1 MVGGTPVF
9 VVCDGSLLVE
19 SNTVFT
25 FVFDLHV
32 FEMYRLVRLSLC
44 CILVWSAPFPIL
56 LMAFSVL
63 LTYISFSIVADH
75 NHVLDLARS
84 FEQST
89 ISRDHSD
96 CYISQQTVKDGLP
109 RDQL

>member
-32 FEMYRLVRLSLC
+32 FEMYRLVHLSLC
-44 CILVWSAPFPIL
+44 CVLVWPAPVPIL

-63 LTYISFSIVADH
+63 LTYISFPIVADY

-84 FEQST
+84 LEQST
-89 ISRDHSD
+89 IWRHHSN
-96 CYISQQTVKDGLP
+96 CYIYQQTVKDGLR
-109 RDQL
+109 RDHL